1 MKNNVLF
8 KGIMPALV
16 TPLDNNGNIN
26 KKALGELIDWQL
38 SCGVSG
44 FYICG
49 STGEGLLLE
58 PKQRMDMLEYTL
70 EAVNGRAPVIDHI
83 GDVDL
88 KSTIELAKHAE
99 KEGAAAISSIPPIY
113 FAYSDDDVFEFYR
126 AVTDACSL
134 PMLMYGY
141 PGARSIS
148 IDLVKRLMGIENIV
162 GMKWTYNDYY
172 GMERA
177 KSINCGNINII
188 NGPDESLIA
197 GLAVGADAGIG
208 TTYNIMP
215 GMFVKLYNAFH
226 SGDVVRARALQHGI
240 NNVISELLKYNVIAT
255 TKAVLCHLGY
265 DVGKCVKPIKH
276 LTKSETDALIKAVD
290 AAVDLERQ
298 DLYDV

>member
-16 TPLDNNGNIN
+16 TPLNENGKVN
-26 KKALGELIDWQL
+26 KGVLKELIDWQI
-38 SCGVSG
+38 SCGVNG

-49 STGEGLLLE
+49 STGEGLLLDK
-58 PKQRMDMLEYTL
+58 KQRMDMLEYTL
-70 EAVNGRAPVIDHI
+70 DAVDGRAPVIDHI

-88 KSTIELAKHAE
+88 DSTIELARHAASA
-99 KEGAAAISSIPPIY
+99 GAAAVSSIPPIY

-126 AVTDACSL
+126 AVTDACPL

-141 PGARSIS
+141 PGAKSIS
-148 IDLVKRLMGIENIV
+148 LDLVKRLMGIDNVV

-240 NNVISELLKYNVIAT
+240 NNVISELVKFNAIAT
-255 TKAVLCHLGY
+255 TKAVLCHMGY
-265 DVGKCVKPIKH
+265 DVGECVRPIKH
-276 LTKSETDALIKAVD
+276 LSSDEKNALIKAVCS
-290 AAVDLERQ
+290 AVDLERQ
-298 DLYDV
+298 DIYDV